1 MFEVEEWLHSRIG
14 LNFRSGL
21 SRMQQ
26 AVDLLGNPEK
36 FYPIIH
42 VTGTNGKG
50 STIAFMRE
58 LFMGHGKK
66 VATFTSPHIVSIN
79 DRICINGEPIADAD
93 FIRLAEQ
100 VKEMEKTLLQTHDQL
115 SFFELLTLIAFLY
128 FREQEVD
135 LVLLEVG
142 IGGLLDTTNVV
153 TGEIAVITS
162 VGLDHQETLGDSLEA
177 IAEQKAGIFKAG
189 KKAVVAKLAPE
200 ARLVCQKKAESLAVD
215 LYQAGQDFSMLKG
228 DFSSS
233 LGTHSQLKIGLE
245 GAYQQENAALAL
257 QAFLLFMRAEKE
269 VVDGQAIRQA
279 LEKTHWAGRLER
291 IRPQIYLDGAHN
303 LPALTRLVE
312 FIKEKEQEDYRPQIL
327 FGALKRKDYQGMLGY
342 LTENL
347 PQVEL
352 KVTGFDYQGALEETD
367 VIGYD
372 VIFSYREFISSFEA
386 RADAQDLLF
395 ITGSLYF
402 ISEVRSHLQEHEQIN

>member
-21 SRMQQ
+21 NRMQQ

-36 FYPIIH
+36 SYPIIH

-79 DRICINGEPIADAD
+79 DRICIGGQPIADAD
-93 FIRLAEQ
+93 FIRLANQ
-100 VKEMEKTLLQTHDQL
+100 VKEMEKTLLETHDQL

-162 VGLDHQETLGDSLEA
+162 IGLDHQENSG
-177 IAEQKAGIFKAG
+177 
-189 KKAVVAKLAPE
+189 
-200 ARLVCQKKAESLAVD
+200 
-215 LYQAGQDFSMLKG
+215 
-228 DFSSS
+228 
-233 LGTHSQLKIGLE
+233 
-245 GAYQQENAALAL
+245 
-257 QAFLLFMRAEKE
+257 
-269 VVDGQAIRQA
+269 
-279 LEKTHWAGRLER
+279 
-291 IRPQIYLDGAHN
+291 
-303 LPALTRLVE
+303 
-312 FIKEKEQEDYRPQIL
+312 
-327 FGALKRKDYQGMLGY
+327 
-342 LTENL
+342 
-347 PQVEL
+347 
-352 KVTGFDYQGALEETD
+352 
-367 VIGYD
+367 
-372 VIFSYREFISSFEA
+372 
-386 RADAQDLLF
+386 
-395 ITGSLYF
+395 
-402 ISEVRSHLQEHEQIN
+402 